1 MNKSAATA
9 RTGGDGDLASLIC
22 LLQSYEDYGNRGA
35 PPDCLVALTDKGRRQ
50 P

>member
-1 MNKSAATA
+1 MDKNEANA
-9 RTGGDGDLASLIC
+9 RIGSDLASLIC